1 MRAAA
6 WRAQDVKHHPASVD
20 LELIKRLLATTKCKT
35 LQQFL
40 AREFSSISK
49 EYAGGWAPL
58 SAPLAFSSS
67 SPYRTALPPSCKDQT
82 YWGAMPAATSEFSV
96 PRKGSSRV
104 RACARQ
110 GG

>member
-6 WRAQDVKHHPASVD
+6 WHVQDVKHHPASVD

-49 EYAGGWAPL
+49 DYAGVVSSPMAL
-58 SAPLAFSSS
+58 SSS
-67 SPYRTALPPSCKDQT
+67 SPYCTASPLHHAVIRCTGGAKHAMLP
-82 YWGAMPAATSEFSV
+82 ASESSA
-96 PRKGSSRV
+96 PKKG
-104 RACARQ
+104 
-110 GG
+110 G